1 MKDQEIDKVRRSL
14 SSSVSRSRERDD
26 FENVKIQNRE
36 TSIDIKKVESSEEI
50 RSLNWPLPI
59 KDRP

>member
-1 MKDQEIDKVRRSL
+1 MKEQEVDKVRRSL
-14 SSSVSRSRERDD
+14 SSSVSRSRERES
-26 FENVKIQNRE
+26 FENVKVQNRE
-36 TSIDIKKVESSEEI
+36 TSIDIEKVESSEEI